1 MAKATT
7 TTIEAEHRDPDGSRS
22 ARRLRRDGIVP
33 GVVYGGEGE
42 PESLQVDERALRAA
56 LGGHSALYELKI
68 GSDTPQ
74 PVLVRE
80 FQRHPVSGRIV
91 HIDLI
96 RVDLNKKVQATVPI
110 EVTGAEDSPGIKFG
124 GLLEQIIREANIEA
138 LPTAIPEMLSVDA
151 SKLEIGDGIHISDL
165 VAPEGVELL
174 DDPELVVAT
183 VVASRMAQ
191 QVERDLEEAEAEV
204 IGEEGEEGAEGED
217 ASDGEA
223 SGGDAGD
230 SE

>member
-1 MAKATT
+1 M
-7 TTIEAEHRDPDGSRS
+7 
-22 ARRLRRDGIVP
+22 
-33 GVVYGGEGE
+33 
-42 PESLQVDERALRAA
+42 
-56 LGGHSALYELKI
+56 
-68 GSDTPQ
+68 
-74 PVLVRE
+74 
-80 FQRHPVSGRIV
+80 
-91 HIDLI
+91 
-96 RVDLNKKVQATVPI
+96 PI

-217 ASDGEA
+217 AAEGVA